1 MSATSDTQSSTD
13 SDLNVLVAALG
24 LAGNERYVKN
34 PEALADKAESAIQ
47 SIAGMNGRRV
57 DNVVVRENFALEQEL
72 EDRLDEDALPDVQ
85 YYGIDFRRVL
95 DDAPETYDDGN
106 RETQGVMLTAEQKAG
121 EDEDASDYT
130 DDEPIAKLVMEHVD
144 LNEEVEVEVYDQ
156 DAGEMVET
164 TRSLREHMTD
174 ALETVDDDF
183 DASEDE
189 FSVAEH
195 FDLRIREHRE
205 AIPMGEVDQQR
216 INRAKAR
223 SRAKTDERLYNDWFD
238 NVPTVDG
245 AVFLHDGSD
254 RGMAAVEAARGQ
266 NPWVKYPS
274 SCNGTVLEVSC
285 NQDEDQI
292 IDWARYLLETD
303 EIDAS
308 ELTDEQEEE
317 LREMHSDDDLE
328 FMGLDV
334 ESSEA
339 EAPEPPAANADAG
352 QPASAD

>member
-24 LAGNERYVKN
+24 LAGNERYVKSLS
-34 PEALADKAESAIQ
+34 ALADKAESAIQ

-72 EDRLDEDALPDVQ
+72 EERLDEDALPDVQ

-95 DDAPETYDDGN
+95 DDVPETYDDDK
-106 RETQGVMLTAEQKAG
+106 ETQGVMLTAEQKAS
-121 EDEDASDYT
+121 EDEDASEYE
-130 DDEPIAKLVMEHVD
+130 DDVPIAKLVAEAD
-144 LNEEVEVEVYDQ
+144 LDDETIE
-156 DAGEMVET
+156 EMVE
-164 TRSLREHMTD
+164 
-174 ALETVDDDF
+174 ALDTVDDDF
-183 DASEDE
+183 DANEDE
-189 FSVAEH
+189 FSIAED
-195 FDLRIREHRE
+195 FDLRIREHRD

-223 SRAKTDERLYNDWFD
+223 ARAKTDERLYNDWFD
-238 NVPTVDG
+238 NVPTVDA

-274 SCNGTVLEVSC
+274 SCEGTVLEVSC
-285 NQDEDQI
+285 NQSDDQI
-292 IDWARYLLETD
+292 IDWERYLLETG
-303 EIDAS
+303 EIDVD
-308 ELTDEQEEE
+308 ELTDEQEEA
-317 LREMHSDDDLE
+317 LRENHSDDDLE
-328 FMGLDV
+328 FMGFDV
-334 ESSEA
+334 DGGA
-339 EAPEPPAANADAG
+339 EAPEPAAASADTG

>member
-1 MSATSDTQSSTD
+1 MSANSDTQTGSTD
-13 SDLNVLVAALG
+13 SELNVLVAALG
-24 LAGNERYVKN
+24 LAGNERYVKDLS
-34 PEALADKAESAIQ
+34 ALADKAESAIQ

-72 EDRLDEDALPDVQ
+72 EERLDEDALPDVQ

-95 DDAPETYDDGN
+95 DDAPETYDGGD
-106 RETQGVMLTAEQKAG
+106 RQTQGVMLTAEQKAMSSIDTSAF
-121 EDEDASDYT
+121 EDDDELEAAIEEIVEEQGLT
-130 DDEPIAKLVMEHVD
+130 DDGPIAKLVAEAD
-144 LNEEVEVEVYDQ
+144 LDDETIE
-156 DAGEMVET
+156 EMVE
-164 TRSLREHMTD
+164 
-174 ALETVDDDF
+174 ALDTVDDDF
-183 DASEDE
+183 DADEDE

-195 FDLRIREHRE
+195 FDLRIREHRN

-223 SRAKTDERLYNDWFD
+223 ARAKTDERLYNDWFD
-238 NVPTVDG
+238 NVPTVDA

-274 SCNGTVLEVSC
+274 SCEGTVLEVSC
-285 NQDEDQI
+285 NQSDDQI
-292 IDWARYLLETD
+292 IDWERYLLETD
-303 EIDAS
+303 EIDADD
-308 ELTDEQEEE
+308 LTDEQEEA
-317 LREMHSDDDLE
+317 LREMHSDEDLE

-334 ESSEA
+334 DGGA
-339 EAPEPPAANADAG
+339 ETPDPAAASADAG